1 MRDLRVSEILV
12 KSALNRSGLPEYDY
26 VLNPYSG
33 CFHGCIYCFAPDF
46 TRESEARER
55 WGSTVFVKAN
65 LLEVLKREISS
76 KMRGLVG
83 ISSVTDPYHFIEG
96 KYRLVREGLK
106 LLLANGFRIS
116 IQTKSP
122 LVLRDMDLLAR
133 YRKSLDVGF
142 TITALDRN
150 LAEILEPYA
159 PEPSSRAAA
168 VRKLSEAGIKTW
180 IFLGPIIG
188 GINDSH
194 AGILP
199 VLELAAETSSR
210 VIYDWYT
217 PYRGSTRMM
226 ASSSGVKDGGRLVP
240 SAALKAE
247 LRGWLFEKAAE
258 LGVEINSQEDEWL
271 RKPETG
277 KLF

>member
-142 TITALDRN
+142 TITTLDRN

-168 VRKLSEAGIKTW
+168 VWKLSEAGIKTW